1 MDSPS
6 WNTVDPASQVTICM
20 KMLYK
25 RQLTTTSGGNVSV
38 RDGNNTIWVTPS
50 VKVDEQDDD

>member
-1 MDSPS
+1 MDA
-6 WNTVDPASQVTICM
+6 ASQVTECM

-38 RDGNNTIWVTPS
+38 KDREGKIWVTPS
-50 VKVDEQDDD
+50 VREE